1 MNPKTNLG
9 AQHVGFTCGAFD
21 LFFPC
26 SSGVLSASAAERRLR
41 RVNQGAQGRLDGL
54 LVGEILGDV
63 R

>member
-1 MNPKTNLG
+1 MNPKPNLG
-9 AQHVGFTCGAFD
+9 AQHVGFTCEAFD
-21 LFFPC
+21 LFF

>member
-1 MNPKTNLG
+1 MNPKTNVG
-9 AQHVGFTCGAFD
+9 GQHVGFTCGA
-21 LFFPC
+21 FPC

-54 LVGEILGDV
+54 LVEEILGDV